1 MQKLKGIILRNLLK
15 MSSAVMVL
23 ILAVAVLLQVL
34 LVQEQTRESARS
46 TFS

>member
-34 LVQEQTRESARS
+34 LVQE
-46 TFS
+46 